1 MQKIGWIY
9 VYINL
14 INGKKY
20 IGQTIQKINK
30 RINAHKNSRDNLLL
44 HNAINKYGINNFGV
58 FAHQYPEEE
67 LDYNETF
74 LIKELNAKKP
84 NGYNLEDGGNKNKHL
99 HQDTKDKMSKPKL
112 GQSLGDLNIELSKQ
126 WHPTKNG
133 NLTPFDVYP
142 NSNKKV
148 WWVCEKGHEW
158 EAIIFSR
165 NNGKNCPYC
174 GGKKVCVDNCLAI
187 KNPELSKQW
196 HSSKNENLTPFDV
209 TSSSRKKV
217 WWICKICKYE
227 WIATIAS
234 RNNGSDCLECYLEN
248 NKGENHPLSNP
259 KLEKQLILNKHPN
272 CIINNYFYEDYKL
285 HFDITCENNHNFNIK
300 MNNFKSQNNWC
311 KECANE
317 NNKGEKNSSAKCY
330 KITSPNNKI
339 FIIKGTLN
347 QFCREN
353 NLKQT
358 TIKHYLYKNC
368 KKDIYKG
375 WKIEYSTNEE
385 YLKYKEEK

>member
-133 NLTPFDVYP
+133 NLTPFDVCS
-142 NSNKKV
+142 NSYKKV
-148 WWVCEKGHEW
+148 WWVCEFGHEW
-158 EAIIFSR
+158 KAVISSR
-165 NNGKNCPYC
+165 NRGRNCPYC
-174 GGKKVCVDNCLAI
+174 GGKKVCVDNCLAT

-227 WIATIAS
+227 WIATIAN
-234 RNNGSDCLECYLEN
+234 R
-248 NKGENHPLSNP
+248 NKGNDCP
-259 KLEKQLILNKHPN
+259 I
-272 CIINNYFYEDYKL
+272 
-285 HFDITCENNHNFNIK
+285 
-300 MNNFKSQNNWC
+300 
-311 KECANE
+311 CAKE
-317 NNKGEKNSSAKCY
+317 NNKGEKCYKAKSY
-330 KITSPNNKI
+330 KITSPINEI
-339 FIIKGTLN
+339 FIIKGILEK
-347 QFCREN
+347 FCNEN
-353 NLKQT
+353 NLSYTSIK
-358 TIKHYLYKNC
+358 TILC
-368 KKDIYKG
+368 KRKTYNYKG
-375 WKIEYSTNEE
+375 WKIEYSTNE
-385 YLKYKEEK
+385 KSDTFSQGM